1 MARLALGLD
10 SSTQSLS
17 SIIVDIDTAEK
28 LFEHSIADVGWALPT
43 SLLRTQECEF
53 YQQGSEEW
61 RD

>member
-17 SIIVDIDTAEK
+17 LIIVDIDTAEK
-28 LFEHSIADVGWALPT
+28 QSEHSIVDVGWALPT
-43 SLLRTQECEF
+43 SLLRTQERGY
-53 YQQGSEEW
+53 YQQGNEEW